1 MIKLNVLMMPK
12 GKLAKGLHVSQSF
25 IQDKDI
31 QDGRSRQFLES

>member
-1 MIKLNVLMMPK
+1 MPK

-31 QDGRSRQFLES
+31 QDG